1 MRPLTI
7 IAALGTAGGVLAA
20 CAAPV
25 APDPASA
32 SGTTPQ
38 NSTPPAPVIA
48 QAAPQAKP
56 LPQGLRIILR
66 LKDRQTPVNSQQ
78 TLDRLGALCAAQLTY
93 VRAMSDD
100 AHVLILTPGPG
111 MSADEALGLL
121 RSSRIVDY
129 VEPDAVRRA
138 LPSR

>member
-7 IAALGTAGGVLAA
+7 LAALGTAGGMLAA

-25 APDPASA
+25 APGSASA
-32 SGTTPQ
+32 PGATTP
-38 NSTPPAPVIA
+38 TAAPPALAVA

-56 LPQGLRIILR
+56 LPDGLRIILR

-111 MSADEALGLL
+111 MSTDEALGLL

-138 LPSR
+138 L

>member
-7 IAALGTAGGVLAA
+7 IAALGTAGGMLAA

-25 APDPASA
+25 VPGSTSAPDPTAPTA
-32 SGTTPQ
+32 A
-38 NSTPPAPVIA
+38 PPAPMVA
-48 QAAPQAKP
+48 QAAPQTKP
-56 LPQGLRIILR
+56 LPDGLRIILR

-138 LPSR
+138 L

>member
-1 MRPLTI
+1 MRPLVI
-7 IAALGTAGGVLAA
+7 IAALGTAGGMLAA

-25 APDPASA
+25 VPGPASTP
-32 SGTTPQ
+32 GTTPQ
-38 NSTPPAPVIA
+38 AVTA
-48 QAAPQAKP
+48 QTKP
-56 LPQGLRIILR
+56 LPDGLRIILR

-111 MSADEALGLL
+111 MSTDEALGLL

-138 LPSR
+138 L